1 MKNVCCSKPPRL
13 MTRFERRYS
22 ETSARLLS
30 FSWWEQYQYAAST
43 SELQWIYL
51 SRTSV
56 FGKRNLLRR
65 VRLLGIL
72 RKICCVQL
80 NIALRCAKK
89 PFNSKPSFL
98 PPLQPAQTLWSR
110 CSLLKKSQFFSF
122 VFFLQKFLF
131 IFKTPFFSESRSN
144 PFQKLEVRFSHSHK
158 LNIALPLF
166 ICWPP
171 PPLTTALNCFV
182 YAHLLHTPSF
192 THLTSSVTFFV
203 SL

>member
-1 MKNVCCSKPPRL
+1 MKVLESYVCVWETQPSSPRSSPRHF
-13 MTRFERRYS
+13 T
-22 ETSARLLS
+22 
-30 FSWWEQYQYAAST
+30 Q
-43 SELQWIYL
+43 
-51 SRTSV
+51 
-56 FGKRNLLRR
+56 NLLCSAKHRAPMR
-65 VRLLGIL
+65 QETLQFQTIIPPPLSNQHKRCGAVVRCW
-72 RKICCVQL
+72 RKA
-80 NIALRCAKK
+80 N
-89 PFNSKPSFL
+89 SFL
-98 PPLQPAQTLWSR
+98 L
-110 CSLLKKSQFFSF
+110 F
-122 VFFLQKFLF
+122 FFLQKFLF

-171 PPLTTALNCFV
+171 PPLTIALNCFV